1 MSISDNRNTQA
12 TCSGPAG
19 LQVGWISDFSC
30 HSVGTTCGQTYTHL
44 QNAALKWG
52 TLTDAHTCSTSHQH
66 GLLQTALVTSCAC
79 VYKRVFFSQEEE
91 DLTHKIEIRSS
102 YWRFKILRVSYS
114 SEQPLAL
121 GTVIV
126 RNSVLTLHDRYVHSP
141 PTRARY
147 AAEPRPVGDGWTTS
161 ARHEASP
168 AETNT
173 DRNA

>member
-1 MSISDNRNTQA
+1 MHVSD
-12 TCSGPAG
+12 P
-19 LQVGWISDFSC
+19 
-30 HSVGTTCGQTYTHL
+30 
-44 QNAALKWG
+44 
-52 TLTDAHTCSTSHQH
+52 
-66 GLLQTALVTSCAC
+66 
-79 VYKRVFFSQEEE
+79 
-91 DLTHKIEIRSS
+91 
-102 YWRFKILRVSYS
+102 

-121 GTVIV
+121 GMVIV
-126 RNSVLTLHDRYVHSP
+126 WNSVLTLHDRYVHSS

>member
-1 MSISDNRNTQA
+1 M
-12 TCSGPAG
+12 
-19 LQVGWISDFSC
+19 
-30 HSVGTTCGQTYTHL
+30 
-44 QNAALKWG
+44 
-52 TLTDAHTCSTSHQH
+52 
-66 GLLQTALVTSCAC
+66 
-79 VYKRVFFSQEEE
+79 
-91 DLTHKIEIRSS
+91 
-102 YWRFKILRVSYS
+102 RVSDS

-126 RNSVLTLHDRYVHSP
+126 WNSVLTLHDRYVHSS

-161 ARHEASP
+161 ARHEASS